1 MARNRNWKDAK
12 DKRDAGPFRAI
23 PSSVLDGRAYLNC
36 SPHARMLLFDLFA
49 LYSGSNN
56 GDLSVAWSRMKPRGW
71 RSEATLHKAKK
82 ELLESG
88 LIVQTR
94 MGARP
99 NKCSLYAITCYALDE
114 NDKLEMTN
122 RSYPR
127 GKYKLKD
134 PTEIAVVLPEAQR
147 ITRIMKNALLATG
160 REVEQA

>member
-1 MARNRNWKDAK
+1 MVQRKQWKGAK
-12 DKRDAGPFRAI
+12 DKRDAGAFRQI
-23 PSSVLDGRAYLNC
+23 PCSVLDGRAYLDC
-36 SPHARMLLFDLFA
+36 SPHARMLLFDLFS

-56 GDLSVAWSRMKPRGW
+56 GDLSLAWSRMKPRGW

-82 ELLESG
+82 ELIESG
-88 LIVQTR
+88 LIVETR

-99 NKCSLYAITCYALDE
+99 NKCSLYAITCFALDE

-134 PTEIAVVLPEAQR
+134 PTEVVVKLPEAQA
-147 ITRIMKNALLATG
+147 INRIMKNALLATG
-160 REVEQA
+160 REVERA